1 MARRGMVEWVN
12 PRRWIARVCP
22 GGEGRDPVDAVCDGK
37 GVPDAPMMAARP
49 PRVLAVA
56 LSRVGRVSSLLRAR
70 SSSRRHLLVAA
81 GMWSASRQALVG
93 KMMVKTDALCSCNAP
108 YPRESS
114 IRRLVACTCGIESLG
129 FARPGLAVTGGAI
142 APPWKLLREEANMG
156 RANLSVGHSGSLFA
170 DLFSIVDQTCPRSDD
185 LCGCWGL
192 LGPLRGPHGRYNM
205 QPGSLGLSPC
215 SSMLRR
221 LCLPLAPRFWSWSGM
236 GVIRDFR

>member
-1 MARRGMVEWVN
+1 
-12 PRRWIARVCP
+12 
-22 GGEGRDPVDAVCDGK
+22 
-37 GVPDAPMMAARP
+37 MAARP
-49 PRVLAVA
+49 PRVLAVV
-56 LSRVGRVSSLLRAR
+56 LSRVGRESSLLRAR

-81 GMWSASRQALVG
+81 GIWSASRQALVG
-93 KMMVKTDALCSCNAP
+93 KMVGKTDASFSCSAP
-108 YPRESS
+108 YPWESS
-114 IRRLVACTCGIESLG
+114 LRRLVASTCGLDSLV
-129 FARPGLAVTGGAI
+129 FARLGQTVTGGAI
-142 APPWKLLREEANMG
+142 APPWKLLEEEANMG
-156 RANLSVGHSGSLFA
+156 RANLSVGHFGSMFA
-170 DLFSIVDQTCPRSDD
+170 DLFSTVDQTSFQSDD